1 MGAAGPEEQNKV
13 AEVCRQ
19 QRHQTLGG
27 WGRIHLDSRST
38 ELGVSPESRNP
49 GDNDNDGHDRSS
61 LPGGGGLG

>member
-1 MGAAGPEEQNKV
+1 MGAAGPEEQNKE

-38 ELGVSPESRNP
+38 EVGLRPAAVHMTRIEKSR
-49 GDNDNDGHDRSS
+49 
-61 LPGGGGLG
+61 